1 MFNWKGFTTGIK
13 YAIKMNKKIKIQSA
27 QNNLK
32 LKYAST
38 LAMVTASSYLINPNV
53 MNIINL
59 RELILKSR
67 SKSECSSESI
77 ENMLTLSCL
86 NQLTSI
92 SVIQSKRI

>member
-13 YAIKMNKKIKIQSA
+13 YAIQMNKKIKIQSA

-67 SKSECSSESI
+67 SESECSSESI